1 MDTLVRQDKEAKG
14 GFSSASEKRNARAL
28 KQLGFQTRMEMLDV
42 DGETEA
48 VGFVWGPSKEDAPK
62 QRWRYMNHIRDQF
75 PIPGSFIWIDAN
87 GEVDFD
93 ESKDRVRSIES
104 SVPVLNF
111 DVPGVYSLAG
121 TTDVLLVPAEQE
133 ECPLDNIELLVELKK
148 QATKRDK
155 EQTIVELFAHGMQ
168 SADKR
173 VFALL
178 TDLREYFRFFWFERD
193 GAFKFVKF
201 SQVLKSPT
209 AALRI
214 ITGALQ
220 GGADDLLG
228 KRCPRPFDRRLSAIA
243 EALGDYESYDG
254 KGPGGGFSDKR
265 PDGGGGG
272 GDGGPAPKDESN
284 GTSKKTGASN
294 NSQQGP
300 GARFALAESWL
311 PGANLLL
318 LMDGSDP
325 RSDLEVAREHALTFV
340 VPHMP
345 GLAAKPISDDGGSG
359 SSNQDDDDGKR
370 SRPPISSSNPLSAA
384 RVQKQSFVSSASGT
398 QKGGSGDT
406 LKRARTFGTRL
417 DNKALLALGSDP
429 QLVMTRWLQRA
440 TIKTPMPRV

>member
-1 MDTLVRQDKEAKG
+1 
-14 GFSSASEKRNARAL
+14 
-28 KQLGFQTRMEMLDV
+28 
-42 DGETEA
+42 
-48 VGFVWGPSKEDAPK
+48 
-62 QRWRYMNHIRDQF
+62 
-75 PIPGSFIWIDAN
+75 
-87 GEVDFD
+87 
-93 ESKDRVRSIES
+93 
-104 SVPVLNF
+104 
-111 DVPGVYSLAG
+111 
-121 TTDVLLVPAEQE
+121 
-133 ECPLDNIELLVELKK
+133 
-148 QATKRDK
+148 
-155 EQTIVELFAHGMQ
+155 MQ

-220 GGADDLLG
+220 GGASDLLG
-228 KRCPRPFDRRLSAIA
+228 KRCPRPFERRLSAIA
-243 EALGDYESYDG
+243 EALGDYDSYEG

-265 PDGGGGG
+265 PDGD
-272 GDGGPAPKDESN
+272 GDGGGPAPKDESN
-284 GTSKKTGASN
+284 GTSRKTGASN
-294 NSQQGP
+294 NTQQGP

-345 GLAAKPISDDGGSG
+345 GLAAKLIRADGGSG
-359 SSNQDDDDGKR
+359 SSRQDDDDGKR
-370 SRPPISSSNPLSAA
+370 SRPPVSSSNPLLAP
-384 RVQKQSFVSSASGT
+384 RVQKQSSTSSVSGT
-398 QKGGSGDT
+398 HKGGLRDPPQ
-406 LKRARTFGTRL
+406 RARTFGTRL
-417 DNKALLALGSDP
+417 DNTALLALDSDP

-440 TIKTPMPRV
+440 TNKPPILGNGAKV